1 MKNTMT
7 KVLLTSAAIISSATA
22 YSEVL
27 PGLWFGVAEVTQV
40 NEVFHDSTDK
50 TTTKAVKY
58 PFNLQLVLHTD
69 KSGSTKLLRE
79 VFVMQTKGDTNKQR
93 VLITDQAKI
102 TNYEGIIKR
111 GDNKLS
117 AVRFVSPSFDF
128 GTDTSVQE
136 LALTG
141 SIDRTNNTKITGSIT
156 LDKNHPLN
164 PMRHQY
170 NPAHKEG
177 LTISRNFTIT
187 IQQPVA
193 GKKVKPSQGK
203 TLLSGT
209 YEETLTGLHK
219 EILKVSG
226 NIQLNRVSNITKLNS
241 VDGS

>member
-7 KVLLTSAAIISSATA
+7 KVLLTSAAIISSTAA

-27 PGLWFGVAEVTQV
+27 PGLWYGVAEVTQV
-40 NEVFHDSTDK
+40 NEVFHESGDK
-50 TTTKAVKY
+50 SVTKDVKY
-58 PFNLQLVLHTD
+58 PFNLQLILHTD
-69 KSGSTKLLRE
+69 KSGNTKLLRE
-79 VFVMQTKGDTNKQR
+79 VFVMQTKGDANKQR
-93 VLITDQAKI
+93 VLITDQTKV
-102 TNYEGIIKR
+102 TNYEGIVRR

-117 AVRFVSPSFDF
+117 AVRFTSPSFDF

-136 LALTG
+136 LVLAG
-141 SIDRTNNTKITGSIT
+141 SIDKTNNSTITGSIT

-164 PMRHQY
+164 PMRHQF
-170 NPAHKEG
+170 NPEHKEG
-177 LTISRNFTIT
+177 LTVSRNFTIT
-187 IQQPVA
+187 IKDPVA

-203 TLLSGT
+203 TLLSGV

-226 NIQLNRVSNITKLNS
+226 NIQLTRVSNITKLNS